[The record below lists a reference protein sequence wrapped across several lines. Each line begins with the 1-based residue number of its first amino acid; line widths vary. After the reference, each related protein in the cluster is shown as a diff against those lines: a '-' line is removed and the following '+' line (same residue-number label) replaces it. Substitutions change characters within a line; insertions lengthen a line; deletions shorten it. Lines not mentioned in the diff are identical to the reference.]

1 MFARVTTL
9 QAAPD
14 KVEAGTRYIQDSV
27 IPMIQ
32 KQAGFRGYLGF
43 ADRKTGKGMAVTLW
57 DTVEQL
63 RASEGMAAQVR
74 TQGGQILNVA
84 QQPTVEVYEV
94 PISSDQPS
102 GSQPSGGQGASY
114 ARVTRAQMPPD
125 NLGALLSWIDGT
137 MLPVAEE
144 LGGFQGAYILVERQT
159 GKAIA
164 ITVWESEE
172 HLRANEA
179 QMNQL
184 RAEGAKTG
192 GATEPPSSEAFEVV
206 IIQA

>member
-14 KVEAGTRYIQDSV
+14 KAEAGTRYIQDTV

-32 KQAGFRGYLGF
+32 KQAGFRGYLGL

-57 DTVEQL
+57 DTEEQL
-63 RASEGMAAQVR
+63 RASESMAAQVR
-74 TQGGQILNVA
+74 SQGGQILNVA

-94 PISSDQPS
+94 PIYSE
-102 GSQPSGGQGASY
+102 QPSGGWGASY

-125 NLGALLSWIDGT
+125 SVGALLSWIDGT

-144 LGGFQGAYILVERQT
+144 LGGFLGAYILVERPT
-159 GKAIA
+159 SKAIA
-164 ITVWESEE
+164 ITLWESEE

-179 QMNQL
+179 RMNQL

-206 IIQA
+206 IQA